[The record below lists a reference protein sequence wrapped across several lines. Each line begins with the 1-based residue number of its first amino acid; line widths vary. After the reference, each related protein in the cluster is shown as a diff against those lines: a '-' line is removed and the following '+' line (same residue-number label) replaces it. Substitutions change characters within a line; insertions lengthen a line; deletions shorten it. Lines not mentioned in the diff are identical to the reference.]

1 MATYSSSRE
10 KQSKEGFEK
19 YFGKKP
25 KEQQRVVS
33 RLKEQREKR
42 ERGSISPNLG
52 AEEASIS
59 RLRQEDARAQIAKQV
74 LDAHARSES
83 RPAYES
89 FIPFSGLFGA
99 GQDMAAQIMGKRFM
113 NMLNNPLSTAVVNPA
128 SGRVT
133 GVRDEF
139 GRLTGYD
146 QEQILANMVNKANTN
161 EPEQQAVPPN
171 PVTGQCPA
179 GYTYDANAQACMPIF
194 NSQVPTSFN
203 YEAYTPAQ
211 TLLDQPSGL
220 LDVDPMF
227 GQPMDFNYGM
237 PRVRLI

>member
-1 MATYSSSRE
+1 MVFAPSEKELLQQIKEDKSGQLKKSYEKTKQARRE
-10 KQSKEGFEK
+10 KGV
-19 YFGKKP
+19 P
-25 KEQQRVVS
+25 
-33 RLKEQREKR
+33 
-42 ERGSISPNLG
+42 ERGLTREANLARVQAQKQIDA
-52 AEEASIS
+52 AE
-59 RLRQEDARAQIAKQV
+59 
-74 LDAHARSES
+74 ARSEN

-89 FIPFSGLFGA
+89 LIPFAGLFGA
-99 GQDMAAQIMGKRFM
+99 GQDMAAQIMGNRFLE
-113 NMLNNPLSTAVVNPA
+113 MLNKPNVTPIYNQSNRL
-128 SGRVT
+128 T
-133 GVRDEF
+133 GVIDEF
-139 GRLTGYD
+139 GRRTGYD

-161 EPEQQAVPPN
+161 EPDIQQAVPPN